1 MTHHPND
8 PSDRCSENS
17 PQDTVQLQP
26 KDATPS
32 KHEKAKVKKTTKFP
46 WNPIRQPQTS
56 GFSLVFNKS
65 YPRPSDKYLLIQ
77 MIKESKA
84 MMHEFGG
91 GWKLGWVFPFLPKN
105 FVHNLGYF
113 VFIIVCMKQSIY
125 LIKYHYLSQKIPKTR
140 YSYWN
145 NIFFLELALFLD
157 KSNPII
163 I

>member
-1 MTHHPND
+1 MIHSLSNCFINTTLPAMND
-8 PSDRCSENS
+8 PSDRCSKNS
-17 PQDTVQLQP
+17 PQDAVQLQP

-56 GFSLVFNKS
+56 GFSLVINKS
-65 YPRPSDKYLLIQ
+65 YTHPLDKYLLIK

-91 GWKLGWVFPFLPKN
+91 GWKLGRVFPFLPKN

-113 VFIIVCMKQSIY
+113 VFIIACMKQSIY
-125 LIKYHYLSQKIPKTR
+125 LIKYHYLYQKNLKTKD
-140 YSYWN
+140 SY
-145 NIFFLELALFLD
+145 
-157 KSNPII
+157 
-163 I
+163 